1 LNSLAQI
8 LRYIIYLNSLT
19 KLTIFVLHNNKNPTD
34 MKTIIFHPTNPHFN
48 SCRTITPLTASCG
61 SYQNSSY
68 YDTDGIYGNTYSRN
82 IETNTQNN
90 QNQYKEYFGSLRDDN
105 QTPEVFTDIDN
116 YNDYNLDNDQENYPG
131 WGSNPQ
137 GVSINV
143 YDTGWAMNN
152 WYGNN
157 WGWNGGFGYEQL
169 VRKQLGN
176 NWVEMVIWLG
186 NELWFWLE

>member
-1 LNSLAQI
+1 MTLME
-8 LRYIIYLNSLT
+8 YT
-19 KLTIFVLHNNKNPTD
+19 VTPTAETLKRTR
-34 MKTIIFHPTNPHFN
+34 KTIKI
-48 SCRTITPLTASCG
+48 
-61 SYQNSSY
+61 
-68 YDTDGIYGNTYSRN
+68 NTK
-82 IETNTQNN
+82 NTLDL
-90 QNQYKEYFGSLRDDN
+90 YDDN

-157 WGWNGGFGYEQL
+157 LEWRFWLGNEQL
-169 VRKQLGN
+169 VRKRHEQLG
-176 NWVEMVIWLG
+176 
-186 NELWFWLE
+186 LEWYYGWE